1 MKDEE
6 LGVLYNVSGFYMY
19 GGKQYDFT
27 GEFFI
32 DIVKH
37 INGRIWDPGSL
48 CDEHQV
54 AGTIIDSDKVRMEFV
69 KIPTGMLVDIHY
81 KLEKETEPFDSLIG
95 NYKGNWSFNEEV
107 IPIVEGT
114 EGETKNFV
122 SMVLKKTK

>member
-1 MKDEE
+1 MKSEE
-6 LGVLYNVSGFYMY
+6 LGVLYDVSGFYMY

>member
-1 MKDEE
+1 MKNED
-6 LGVLYNVSGFYMY
+6 LGVLYNVSGFYMF
-19 GGKQYDFT
+19 GGMQYDFT

-37 INGRIWDPGSL
+37 INGRIWDPGSI
-48 CDEHQV
+48 CDEHRV
-54 AGTIIDSDKVRMEFV
+54 AGTIIDSGKIGMEFV

-81 KLEKETEPFDSLIG
+81 KLEKEAEPFDSLVG
-95 NYKGNWSFNEEV
+95 RYKGNWSFNEEV

-122 SMVLKKTK
+122 SMVLKKAK